1 MICHVCRTPNPESVT
16 CNNLPLFRCS
26 SCGLLWRQDFDV
38 PLAYYDEAD
47 AGSTPARRS
56 ARMRN
61 CKDRIAL
68 MRRYMPI
75 VHVCDVGTGEGT
87 FLEALKE
94 AGGSGVGIEPGKK
107 YVAEAQTHGV
117 RIVGATE
124 ADAAGVVQQEGI
136 QSFTLF
142 HVIEHV
148 PNPRQTLQT
157 LFDALPPGGCILL
170 ETPTMDSPILRAKQ
184 YQDAL
189 IYPEHLFY
197 FNDTNLPRLLDE
209 VGFRVVAHGRRD
221 FDQYHLPIR
230 ESLRRLFL
238 RFPKQPPTKQAGAGH
253 EPIAAAEMRSSWVRS
268 VVRILLARL
277 VIASGRLNYQW
288 VIAQK

>member
-1 MICHVCRTPNPESVT
+1 MICHICGAHNPESVIYH
-16 CNNLPLFRCS
+16 NLPLFRCS
-26 SCGLLWRQDFDV
+26 ACGLLWRQNFDV
-38 PLAYYDEAD
+38 SLSYYDESD
-47 AGSTPARRS
+47 PGSTPQRRL

-68 MRRYMPI
+68 MKRYMPI
-75 VHVCDVGTGEGT
+75 SSVCDVGTGEGT

-94 AGGSGVGIEPGKK
+94 EGGSGVGIEPGKK

-124 ADAAGVVQQEGI
+124 ADAARAVQEEGVQA
-136 QSFTLF
+136 FTLF

-148 PNPRQTLQT
+148 PHPRETLQT
-157 LFDALPPGGCILL
+157 LFDALPSGGFVLL
-170 ETPTMDSPILRAKQ
+170 ETPTMDSPILQAKH
-184 YQDAL
+184 YEDAL

-197 FNDTNLPRLLDE
+197 FNDTNLQRLLSE
-209 VGFRVVAHGRRD
+209 VGFTVVAHGRRD
-221 FDQYHLPIR
+221 FDQYHLPIK
-230 ESLRRLFL
+230 ESLRRLLL
-238 RFPKQPPTKQAGAGH
+238 RFPQPTTAQAQCTEH
-253 EPIAAAEMRSSWVRS
+253 EPIDAPEIHSSWFRSLVRR
-268 VVRILLARL
+268 VLARL

>member
-1 MICHVCRTPNPESVT
+1 MICHVCSTPNPDSVT
-16 CNNLPLFRCS
+16 HNNLPLFRCH
-26 SCGLLWRQDFDV
+26 SCGLLWRQSFDV
-38 PLAYYDEAD
+38 PLSYYDEAD

-107 YVAEAQTHGV
+107 YVAEAQAHGV

-124 ADAAGVVQQEGI
+124 ADATRAVQEEGVQA
-136 QSFTLF
+136 FTLF

-148 PNPRQTLQT
+148 PNPRETLQT
-157 LFDALPPGGCILL
+157 LFEALPPGGFVLL
-170 ETPTMDSPILRAKQ
+170 ETPTMDSPILQVKH
-184 YQDAL
+184 YEDAL
-189 IYPEHLFY
+189 IYPEHFFY
-197 FNDTNLPRLLDE
+197 FNDTNLQRVLSE

-221 FDQYHLPIR
+221 FDQYNLPIR
-230 ESLRRLFL
+230 ESLHRLFL
-238 RFPKQPPTKQAGAGH
+238 RFPKQSPTKQVGAGH
-253 EPIAAAEMRSSWVRS
+253 EPVAAPEMRSSWLRSLVRR
-268 VVRILLARL
+268 VLARL